1 MILDFLIEQSVRLGN
16 SQVGE
21 QSGWGGMK
29 VAEKSRSSQPLN
41 IFWSLA
47 KLLVGSL

>member
-1 MILDFLIEQSVRLGN
+1 MMVLDFLVEQSVRLGN
-16 SQVGE
+16 SQAGD
-21 QSGWGGMK
+21 WGGMK
-29 VAEKSRSSQPLN
+29 VAEKSQSSQLLK